1 MNEYIEKAKS
11 FLKSANAEMKIAFI
25 GTEVN
30 SRWNDTEPRN
40 KYRFTITT
48 PKGKM
53 EGVFWDSIYST
64 RKNSKES
71 LTEYDILACL
81 EKYDV
86 GTMDDFMAEFG
97 YLIKS
102 ATDMS
107 NFIFTYNAVQKEY
120 RDLCRIF
127 TEAQMEELREIQ

>member
-1 MNEYIEKAKS
+1 MDEYVKQAKD
-11 FLKSANAEMKIAFI
+11 FLESANAEMKIEFL
-25 GTEVN
+25 GTEAN
-30 SRWNDTEPRN
+30 SRWNETEPRN

-53 EGVFWDSIYST
+53 EGVFWDSIYNT
-64 RKNSKES
+64 RKNPKES
-71 LTEYDILACL
+71 PTEYDILACL

-97 YLIKS
+97 YEIKT
-102 ATDMS
+102 AIDMS

-127 TEAQMEELREIQ
+127 TEEQMEELREIQ

>member
-1 MNEYIEKAKS
+1 MSKYTEQARN

-30 SRWNDTEPRN
+30 SRWNDSEPRN

-53 EGVFWDSIYST
+53 EGVFWDSIYNT
-64 RKNSKES
+64 RKNPKEKP
-71 LTEYDILACL
+71 TEYDILACL

-97 YLIKS
+97 YEIKS

-127 TEAQMEELREIQ
+127 TEEQMEELREIQ